1 MPKIVAT
8 TAAPFLAVAA
18 SPNSAV
24 SQKYIQSFPTVI
36 ETIIQSAILA
46 VAHNNRV
53 DEPAASIVSSSR
65 PDAIDAQSMQ
75 PKAANLKK
83 SIKCRPSAIIGKSVM
98 AIEADSSISMGIDGV
113 DSGISIEKVELGKVL
128 EAAERSTTFID
139 AADVGNELNESKPKE
154 HDVENDGVRLEA
166 ESSHST
172 FVRCVSIAS
181 LVATAAES

>member
-1 MPKIVAT
+1 
-8 TAAPFLAVAA
+8 
-18 SPNSAV
+18 
-24 SQKYIQSFPTVI
+24 
-36 ETIIQSAILA
+36 
-46 VAHNNRV
+46 
-53 DEPAASIVSSSR
+53 
-65 PDAIDAQSMQ
+65 
-75 PKAANLKK
+75 
-83 SIKCRPSAIIGKSVM
+83 M
-98 AIEADSSISMGIDGV
+98 AIKADSSISMGIDGV
-113 DSGISIEKVELGKVL
+113 DSGISIEKAELGKVL

>member
-98 AIEADSSISMGIDGV
+98 AIKADSSISMGIDGV
-113 DSGISIEKVELGKVL
+113 DSGISIEKAELGKVL

-139 AADVGNELNESKPKE
+139 ADVGNELNESKPKE